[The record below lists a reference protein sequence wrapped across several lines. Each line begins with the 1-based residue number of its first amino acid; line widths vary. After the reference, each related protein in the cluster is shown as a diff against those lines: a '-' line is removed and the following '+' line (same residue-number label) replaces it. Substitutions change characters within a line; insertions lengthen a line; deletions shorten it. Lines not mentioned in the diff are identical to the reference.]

1 MKSKNITPNNSMS
14 LDEYIL
20 YDNINVD
27 EYHDVFD
34 YEKVDEPFKNDNA
47 IHKCND
53 TQTSLSDLFDCE
65 LASDSSVDYVSK
77 KLNSIDDNLCVHK
90 LNGKYYIK

>member
-27 EYHDVFD
+27 EYHVT
-34 YEKVDEPFKNDNA
+34 
-47 IHKCND
+47 I
-53 TQTSLSDLFDCE
+53 
-65 LASDSSVDYVSK
+65 
-77 KLNSIDDNLCVHK
+77 
-90 LNGKYYIK
+90 KYP

>member
-1 MKSKNITPNNSMS
+1 MS

-34 YEKVDEPFKNDNA
+34 YEKVDEPLKMIMLYINVM
-47 IHKCND
+47 ILKHHLVIC
-53 TQTSLSDLFDCE
+53 LI
-65 LASDSSVDYVSK
+65 VS
-77 KLNSIDDNLCVHK
+77 
-90 LNGKYYIK
+90 